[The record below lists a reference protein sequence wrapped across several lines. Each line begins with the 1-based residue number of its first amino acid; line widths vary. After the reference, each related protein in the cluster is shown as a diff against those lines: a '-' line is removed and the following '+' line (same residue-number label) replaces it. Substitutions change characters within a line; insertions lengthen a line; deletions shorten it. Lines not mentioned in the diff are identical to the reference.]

1 MFLRLSA
8 LLVASPFIMAA
19 ADQVPTYNIKPT
31 CAGAVSTAEA
41 GGRASDQCIKTE
53 LSARDDLA
61 RQWANF
67 PAADRSHCTQLA
79 NMSSLPSYVEILTC
93 LEMARDA
100 RQLSEP
106 HARSTV
112 GQGQ

>member
-8 LLVASPFIMAA
+8 LLVASSLTMAA
-19 ADQVPTYNIKPT
+19 ADQVPTFNVKPT
-31 CAGAVSTAEA
+31 CGGAVSTTEA
-41 GGRASDQCIKTE
+41 GGRTSDQCIKSE
-53 LSARDDLA
+53 LEARDHLA

-67 PAADRSHCTQLA
+67 PAADRSRCVQLA
-79 NMSSLPSYVEILTC
+79 TMTSLPSYVEVLTC

-112 GQGQ
+112 GQGH